1 MVDNPRLSF
10 INTRRKSSPTLR
22 LLQYFLSLVTGSC
35 SSLDSEDDSPI
46 SVSESKRKY
55 MHQEF
60 WTSCWIAR
68 HCGLAGSEKWAST
81 SPYWITSS
89 GLASGV
95 SREELPFEAN
105 YKCRNKEKTNQRYFK
120 GKLSFY
126 YFLAT
131 SF

>member
-1 MVDNPRLSF
+1 
-10 INTRRKSSPTLR
+10 
-22 LLQYFLSLVTGSC
+22 
-35 SSLDSEDDSPI
+35 
-46 SVSESKRKY
+46 

-60 WTSCWIAR
+60 WTSCWITR
-68 HCGLAGSEKWAST
+68 HCGLAGSEKWASP
-81 SPYWITSS
+81 SPYWITLS

-95 SREELPFEAN
+95 SREELPLSRITSAGI
-105 YKCRNKEKTNQRYFK
+105 KKKQIKGILK